1 MLKLRIALRYIF
13 SRKSHSIINLIAVV
27 AVVAVAVPVAATVF
41 VMSMHN
47 GLADRIHQM
56 YGEFDPN
63 LKIQAVDAMFFDQD
77 SINVEQ
83 IEKIEGVEVVGKV
96 IEVPVLV
103 EYDGKQLVGMVKGI
117 EKKEVVMLDSLVVRG
132 EAELESNLG
141 NQILVGQGVAA
152 ELGINVAMN
161 KTAELYS
168 LVTLPMVKMPIFNV
182 EQALP
187 VGVFAVDK
195 MTDSQYLIAQ
205 MDLVRKLSAKENMI
219 TAVEVKLTQNA
230 DQNEVAE
237 KIKKSIGERFS
248 VKTQIQQRDGL
259 FKIINIEKWITFL
272 LVSVIIFIAALSLV
286 GAIVIMVTEKNKQNY
301 TLMQLGYT
309 NRDIRTIFN
318 WLGITIASVGIV
330 VGLIL
335 GLAMSFVQY
344 KFGLLTIEGSFIV
357 DVYPVKILLSDII
370 TIFGLVFAVTSIIT
384 LVTTKNVKIGY

>member
-219 TAVEVKLTQNA
+219 TAVEVKLNQNA